1 MNDLLT
7 EEEIDLLNDE
17 IKDEELAEY
26 FVNEEY

>member
-17 IKDEELAEY
+17 IKDEILEEY
-26 FVNEEY
+26 FVEEY